1 MAIGPRAVEGVA
13 VNLEFWRG
21 RRVLLTGHTGFKGA
35 WLGLWLERLGA
46 QVTGL
51 ALAPPSTPNAYDLVR
66 PELED
71 RRVDLRDQRATAEA
85 VAAARPEIALH
96 LAAQSLVPQGYIEPI
111 QSFATNTMGTAHL
124 LEALRRVPDLKAV
137 VVSTSDKV
145 YANTGAAHGFREDD
159 PLGGTDPYAASK
171 VGTEQVTAAYRA
183 SYFTR
188 RGIGVAA
195 ARAGNVIGGGDF
207 GNQRLLPDLFRAI
220 EASRPLRLRRPNAT
234 RPWQF
239 VLEPIAGYLAYAE
252 RLATAP
258 AETPGALNFGPRP
271 EESIKVVDVVEQ
283 VHRLWGGGSWIQD
296 PGPQP
301 AEAMTL
307 AVDASRAAMT
317 LGWRMRLKLD
327 QALDWTVAWHKL
339 YMAGGDV
346 RTLTLQQI
354 ANYEALLA

>member
-1 MAIGPRAVEGVA
+1 MAIRPRALENLA
-13 VNLEFWRG
+13 VNPEFWRG

-46 QVTGL
+46 IVTGL
-51 ALAPPSTPNAYDLVR
+51 ALAPPSTPNAYDIVR
-66 PELED
+66 PALDD

-85 VAAARPEIALH
+85 VAAARPEIVLH
-96 LAAQSLVPQGYIEPI
+96 LAAQALVPYGYIEPI

-124 LEALRRVPDLKAV
+124 LEASRRVSDLKAV
-137 VVSTSDKV
+137 LVVTSDKV
-145 YANTGAAHGFREDD
+145 YANTGASHAFREDD
-159 PLGGTDPYAASK
+159 PLGGSDPYSASK

-183 SYFTR
+183 SYFSR
-188 RGIGVAA
+188 RGIGLAA

-239 VLEPIAGYLAYAE
+239 VLEPIAGYLAFAE
-252 RLATAP
+252 CLATLPTQA
-258 AETPGALNFGPRP
+258 PGALNFGPRP

-283 VHRLWGGGSWIQD
+283 VHRLWGGGSWLQD

-307 AVDASRAAMT
+307 AVDASRAAAV
-317 LGWRMRLKLD
+317 LGWRMRLTLD
-327 QALDWTVAWHKL
+327 QALSWTVAWHKL
-339 YMAGGDV
+339 YMAGDDV
-346 RTLTLQQI
+346 RALTLQQI
-354 ANYEALLA
+354 ADYEALLA